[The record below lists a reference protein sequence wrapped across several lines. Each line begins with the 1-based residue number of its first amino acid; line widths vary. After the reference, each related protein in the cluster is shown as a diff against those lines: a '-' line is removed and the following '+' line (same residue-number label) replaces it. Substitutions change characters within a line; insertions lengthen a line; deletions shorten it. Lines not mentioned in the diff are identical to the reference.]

1 MEKATGMPAKVF
13 IEKNKNIAKKDA
25 TSGALTNVKQYL
37 NKNAQRDFKNLP
49 DAFAKDSGKATFIPE
64 NVKKALYK
72 KNDKDQFILDKSK
85 TLKDYKN
92 LLGEMEKPVYRA
104 REAQTI
110 KGLVALSLR
119 NMMFEKAVPNA
130 IDRMSTGVQ
139 FSKTVQN
146 FIDDRLFDLDTKGAE
161 GVLQK
166 YIGKGIHDINSE
178 KGIDE
183 YFDDLKR
190 IVLPMFPKGFI
201 SKTMLRP
208 SNRIFSKNGKKSIT
222 VDGKENYYR

>member
-1 MEKATGMPAKVF
+1 M
-13 IEKNKNIAKKDA
+13 I
-25 TSGALTNVKQYL
+25 
-37 NKNAQRDFKNLP
+37 
-49 DAFAKDSGKATFIPE
+49 
-64 NVKKALYK
+64 
-72 KNDKDQFILDKSK
+72 
-85 TLKDYKN
+85 
-92 LLGEMEKPVYRA
+92 
-104 REAQTI
+104 
-110 KGLVALSLR
+110 
-119 NMMFEKAVPNA
+119 FETAVPNA

-146 FIDDRLFDLDTKGAE
+146 FIDDRLFDLDTKGAD

-208 SNRIFSKNGKKSIT
+208 SNRIFSKNSLSM
-222 VDGKENYYR
+222 